1 MKKNSSNKPTNLEIF
16 FCRYVSIIFACL
28 LATLIDQ
35 IKYQTLPLL
44 LLIDLFRLV
53 QIVQHH
59 QTKQPWYRVFHRR
72 YHVACVII

>member
-16 FCRYVSIIFACL
+16 FCRCYVSIIFACL

-53 QIVQHH
+53 MSLVYSI
-59 QTKQPWYRVFHRR
+59 TKQNNHGTEFSTD
-72 YHVACVII
+72 AIM